1 VRLIILKFVYYAIYD
16 VADDVEEVGLGAD
29 VACVDSVM
37 RWIGCM
43 SREWLVVDFLYI
55 VIEDTVISRSG
66 DFPIVV
72 IMSSLY
78 I

>member
-1 VRLIILKFVYYAIYD
+1 
-16 VADDVEEVGLGAD
+16 LGAD
-29 VACVDSVM
+29 VACVDWVM